1 MANKSLAETV
11 NFGNAVKTQAYNK
24 AAKQVDTFVQSETA
38 EQKLARSEKMQI
50 AKSLEAI
57 AGFGG
62 SVLGYQAKQAQQNTE
77 QMRRELTKYV
87 GQAMAEVESGAA
99 ENWTQTQVAKN
110 MPVVLHMELANGIT
124 KQHFIKEQEEF
135 EVALAED
142 PTIHFDDA
150 RYQQLV
156 NDTFVFDAYGFAG
169 EDGLDSPLG
178 ALSQASYNNF
188 KNEYFSKANV
198 AKAKAQNAH
207 KVSEL
212 EDTVG
217 VKIDDILLGVGRTV
231 DDYTTVGADNELV
244 VDQERWGLVSS
255 YDPLTKTNQFD
266 RKKYAKVV
274 MDNLLLQ
281 DSELLKNS
289 GLKIEQYKPVLQDRI
304 LKAAQVLKMP
314 ELLDEI
320 PHQFRSRVFNIEAE
334 RLQEQV
340 SDEAYNDWYRGEQRR
355 DAERK
360 QAVRQAEAWA
370 FETSANNQIIDLS
383 AARELGADHYD
394 AALAM
399 NKKLRS
405 SVTDT
410 QSSANMLELKR
421 RIIRAKINGTP
432 LIGLDGKEVTDA
444 NGDRLELTEE
454 NIASYMM
461 MHPDIHKP
469 HVDLFIEE
477 IDSIMSTA
485 NLSKNEF
492 YLEGVT
498 DVEEMMKGG
507 RYFTYG
513 AADKRT
519 LTARFENIFQRNWR
533 ATQKTMK
540 GDLRNDLDA
549 QKEVMNKSV
558 QEWMNLPVWSKN
570 PQNEMQNTGGQ
581 NRTEKPKFEQLE
593 IDSIPLEGAML
604 EKYQEGLAKTKDVEA
619 YKDKWR
625 ERKFIVPED

>member
-1 MANKSLAETV
+1 MNKSLAETV

-231 DDYTTVGADNELV
+231 DDYTTVGADDELV

-320 PHQFRSRVFNIEAE
+320 PHQFRSRAFNIESVN
-334 RLQEQV
+334 LQDQV
-340 SDEAYNDWYRGEQRR
+340 ADELYNDWYRAEQQRI
-355 DAERK
+355 AEEK
-360 QAVRQAEAWA
+360 QAVREAEEWA
-370 FETSANNQIIDLS
+370 FKTSANNQIIDLS

-498 DVEEMMKGG
+498 DVEEMMKSG

-513 AADKRT
+513 AADKRA
-519 LTARFENIFQRNWR
+519 LSARFENIFQRNWR

-540 GDLRNDLDA
+540 GDLRNDMDA
-549 QKEVMNKSV
+549 QKEVMKQSV
-558 QEWMNLPVWSKN
+558 AEWMNLPVWSNNPKN
-570 PQNEMQNTGGQ
+570 EIQNTGGQ
-581 NRTEKPKFEQLE
+581 NRTEEPKFEELE
-593 IDSIPLEGAML
+593 MDSIPLQGAML
-604 EKYQEGLAKTKDVEA
+604 EKYQEGLAKTQDVEQ
-619 YKDKWR
+619 YKQKWR
-625 ERKFIVPED
+625 DLKFIVPED